1 MEEKWKRMLFYI
13 CALLFIMV
21 VYIGM
26 IEQKTKNRLL
36 SASREAADM
45 SEALQAQGEETEED
59 KTQEDTAQGQ
69 TDMTEIKEAS
79 VNAGEK
85 DGSEGAEKQ
94 TGQKKQDEEK
104 QQTETKVQDETEI
117 QKQTEGPVTN
127 TEPDASGETESS
139 ENGKAKPAEEDQ
151 DEKKEPDPAAKT
163 GQDTESQKEDAVYA
177 LTGGLKIEDCGE
189 NPSIRVLICS
199 DNYSY
204 DYHSAVS
211 IGCTSDF
218 VLEYSGKKEEHSTS
232 EVLDLSPESECLAD
246 GLLTITPV
254 KEEGKIILPNLARAV
269 QYPSYYGKMEVRVQD
284 GALLVINE
292 LPLETYLCG
301 VVPSE
306 MPASYPLEALKAQAV
321 CARTYALKSMSSGRA
336 AEYHADVD
344 DSVSYQVY
352 NNNGPDKRS
361 TEAVDG
367 TRGMVLKNRDGTLVD
382 ALYYSTSC
390 GRTMQDDLSEEAV
403 FCAFMDTGGTKAYE
417 ASETWYRWQ
426 AFFSM
431 EEITR
436 LAGLWQEGFGQVY
449 EMSIAERLKNGS
461 ALRLTVSGEGGS
473 FEVEGEYSIR
483 QFLSPLYTPVIA
495 QDGYEADGMSLL
507 PSAFFYLVP
516 EYEGSALTGYSL
528 KGGGYGHGI
537 GLSQNG
543 AKGMADAGLDYTEI
557 LGEYYGETL
566 EY

>member
-13 CALLFIMV
+13 CALLFVMV

-26 IEQKTKNRLL
+26 IEQKTKERLL
-36 SASREAADM
+36 TASREAADM
-45 SEALQAQGEETEED
+45 SEALQAQGEEKDTGPDGTEDTEEIR
-59 KTQEDTAQGQ
+59 TA
-69 TDMTEIKEAS
+69 S
-79 VNAGEK
+79 AG
-85 DGSEGAEKQ
+85 
-94 TGQKKQDEEK
+94 
-104 QQTETKVQDETEI
+104 
-117 QKQTEGPVTN
+117 
-127 TEPDASGETESS
+127 ASGETE
-139 ENGKAKPAEEDQ
+139 A
-151 DEKKEPDPAAKT
+151 
-163 GQDTESQKEDAVYA
+163 QKETEAQGETENRKETEAQGETETQKESEARGETETQKGTEVQAVTEVSQA
-177 LTGGLKIEDCGE
+177 KQKTETGKEGGLTIEDCGE

-218 VLEYSGKKEEHSTS
+218 ILEYSGKKEEHSTS
-232 EVLDLSPESECLAD
+232 EVLELTPESEYLAD
-246 GLLTITPV
+246 GIMTMTPL

-269 QYPSYYGKMEVRVQD
+269 QCPAYCGKMEVRVQD

-292 LPLETYLCG
+292 LPLETYLKG

-321 CARTYALKSMSSGRA
+321 CARTYALKSMSGGRA

-352 NNNGPDKRS
+352 NNNRPDQRS
-361 TEAVDG
+361 TEAVEG
-367 TRGMVLKNRDGTLVD
+367 TRGMVLKKGDGTLVD

-390 GRTMQDDLSEEAV
+390 GRAMQDDLSEEAV

-426 AFFSM
+426 AFFSI
-431 EEITR
+431 EELTR

-449 EMSIAERLKNGS
+449 EMSVAERLKNGS
-461 ALRLTVSGEGGS
+461 ALRLAVSGEGGS

-483 QFLSPLYTPVIA
+483 KFLSPLYTPVIA

-507 PSAFFYLVP
+507 PSAFFYFVP
-516 EYEGSALTGYSL
+516 EYEEGTLTGYTL

-557 LGEYYGETL
+557 LSEYYGDTL
-566 EY
+566 QY